1 MRFLLP
7 TLLLLLPAAASAT
20 DVQGMLLSDVT
31 WDRRG
36 SPYILKGDV
45 TVAWGTTL
53 TIEPGVEV
61 LAASEDAT
69 RSGVDPERVE
79 LVVEGTLV
87 ARGSEALPVTFSAHE
102 PEGLWVGLR
111 VGAGRGTVLERVS
124 VRKAWRG
131 VWLDVDAV
139 VRNSSVS
146 GTVSDC
152 IYVSGG
158 TARLE
163 GNHLSGCGRN
173 GLFVDPLADAD
184 VADTVVTGC
193 AGNGIVL
200 HGGGSLHHNT
210 VRDNGLSGVVL
221 FGSGSTPVVR
231 DSVIASNGGYG
242 VYQPA
247 TAQGRV
253 AHNNVWSNQAGDY
266 GARARADEDS
276 LSEDPRLASS
286 SGLGARPL
294 QEPAEAPVALAARDS
309 GPLPQQLEVP
319 PASSPP
325 PSPSVE
331 APAGEVVASTPP
343 STREFARM
351 TELPLLLDSEQG
363 PRGASSPAAPSSP
376 GGAPAV
382 ARTSRSASP
391 PAARVEVEVRL
402 EQPGDAWPPPLDEGL
417 TAREVDAPDG
427 PGRTD
432 TLDRHA
438 AAGMQEAGQTHE
450 TCVLDEP
457 IRAAL
462 AHLPLASLHR
472 PGAGSCRCRS
482 SWRERL
488 PTSRDTCRG
497 VTFRVTQDNPKG
509 GARGDTKEGCTEECS
524 TEEGGVSS
532 SSPDRFHS
540 YAEGHPQGHPAP
552 YLEAY
557 PRARPRH
564 FGPVARHPPGVH
576 GLGERPPPPVHGGGC
591 RVQRSQ
597 V

>member
-1 MRFLLP
+1 MRLLLP

-69 RSGVDPERVE
+69 GSGVDPERVE

-87 ARGSEALPVTFSAHE
+87 ARGSESLPVTFRAHE
-102 PEGLWVGLR
+102 PGGLWVGLR
-111 VGAGRGTVLERVS
+111 VEAGRGTVLERVS
-124 VRKAWRG
+124 IQEAWRG

-139 VRNSSVS
+139 VRSSSVS

-158 TARLE
+158 TAQLE

-173 GLFVDPLADAD
+173 GLFVDPLADAN

-193 AGNGIVL
+193 TGNGIVL
-200 HGGGSLHHNT
+200 YGGGSLHHNT
-210 VRDNGLSGVVL
+210 VQENGLSGVVL

-247 TAQGRV
+247 TALGRV

-266 GARARADEDS
+266 GARARADEAS

-286 SGLGARPL
+286 AGLGARPL

-309 GPLPQQLEVP
+309 GALPQALEVP

-325 PSPSVE
+325 PSSSVE

-343 STREFARM
+343 STRESIRVA
-351 TELPLLLDSEQG
+351 ELPLLLDSEQG

-376 GGAPAV
+376 GVSASAV
-382 ARTSRSASP
+382 AQTSRSASP
-391 PAARVEVEVRL
+391 PAARVEAEVRL
-402 EQPGDAWPPPLDEGL
+402 ERPGGL

-427 PGRTD
+427 PGRGD
-432 TLDRHA
+432 QLNRHA
-438 AAGMQEAGQTHE
+438 TAGMQEAGQTQE

-457 IRAAL
+457 VRAAL
-462 AHLPLASLHR
+462 VHLPLASLHR
-472 PGAGSCRCRS
+472 PGAASTWTAHCTPRT
-482 SWRERL
+482 
-488 PTSRDTCRG
+488 TS
-497 VTFRVTQDNPKG
+497 
-509 GARGDTKEGCTEECS
+509 AR
-524 TEEGGVSS
+524 
-532 SSPDRFHS
+532 
-540 YAEGHPQGHPAP
+540 
-552 YLEAY
+552 
-557 PRARPRH
+557 RA
-564 FGPVARHPPGVH
+564 
-576 GLGERPPPPVHGGGC
+576 
-591 RVQRSQ
+591 
-597 V
+597 